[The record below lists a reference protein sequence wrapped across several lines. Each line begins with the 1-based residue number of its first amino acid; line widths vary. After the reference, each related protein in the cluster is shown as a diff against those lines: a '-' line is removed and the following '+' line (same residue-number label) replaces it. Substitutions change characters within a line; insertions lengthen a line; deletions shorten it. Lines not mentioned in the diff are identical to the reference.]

1 MCYSAGDPVFFL
13 PVTQFSLI
21 SSASVSLEQAPWINT
36 SGEVE
41 AQSHKIGKQ
50 SNWLIEGSSSLRSFL
65 NLFDASSG
73 DPGSGVFSIHRHC
86 FAANNYYCL
95 PDMLP
100 SFQSF
105 KYIWMAIDH
114 LTDGLSLA
122 VMTKENRR
130 M

>member
-65 NLFDASSG
+65 TYLMRAQGTLAQVCSPN
-73 DPGSGVFSIHRHC
+73 HRHC

-105 KYIWMAIDH
+105 KYIWIAIDH
-114 LTDGLSLA
+114 LIDGLSLA
-122 VMTKENRR
+122 GMTKENRR